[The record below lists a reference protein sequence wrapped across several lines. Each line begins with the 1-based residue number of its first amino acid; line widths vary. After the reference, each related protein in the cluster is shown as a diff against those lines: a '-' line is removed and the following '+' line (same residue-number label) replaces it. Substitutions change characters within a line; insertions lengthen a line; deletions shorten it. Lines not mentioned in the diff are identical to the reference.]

1 MPYFLAST
9 LVNAVSTL
17 LQVMPEL
24 SVDNFC
30 RLATSH
36 RFTTPPHQSYE
47 QLEQIYWQ
55 GTVDRTED
63 PIYGADVQH
72 TLIGGKLN
80 LLESV

>member
-1 MPYFLAST
+1 MPFPPAP
-9 LVNAVSTL
+9 

-30 RLATSH
+30 RLATSQ

-47 QLEQIYWQ
+47 ELEQLYWH

-72 TLIGGKLN
+72 TLIGGK
-80 LLESV
+80 